1 MKGGCVLISWKIVA
15 AWLFLLIPLPCTN
28 NISQY
33 FTIFVVLFVLLLI
46 LLPCTSS
53 LPQTPAQ
60 SSRECWW
67 WRFWSQMMQK
77 MKGWDRRHIIRDG
90 YVPVNKCMKRE
101 KLPSDI
107 SSVLASLT
115 STWGSSTPSTGRLPA
130 EQIHSKF
137 AALTPVPALNME
149 HSGYFD
155 SPSQTHTRPIFASS
169 TLSEVGLASMK
180 SVWVALHLQGF
191 ASACAFIFL
200 CFSVLVFV
208 CENTVLH
215 KGFHVSK
222 LRAQQ
227 PVESSCSSQAP
238 ALIPD
243 NRGRAANL
251 EHVSTSQT
259 VQYAAD
265 PLCKDEILSP

>member
-1 MKGGCVLISWKIVA
+1 MHQRYFTIFHNLS
-15 AWLFLLIPLPCTN
+15 L
-28 NISQY
+28 Y

-60 SSRECWW
+60 SSRECWS

-155 SPSQTHTRPIFASS
+155 SPSQTHTRPIFASIHFLKWAWLPWRVCESHCMCKVLLQHVCSYSCVLFVCKS
-169 TLSEVGLASMK
+169 T
-180 SVWVALHLQGF
+180 ALHTCCL
-191 ASACAFIFL
+191 
-200 CFSVLVFV
+200 
-208 CENTVLH
+208 
-215 KGFHVSK
+215 VSK
-222 LRAQQ
+222 LRTQRPVEASCSSQ
-227 PVESSCSSQAP
+227 VESSCSSQAP